1 MLAQFKRLGD
11 SAVSANELA
20 ARKATLIGS
29 YGRRLETTSG
39 LAQQVA
45 ELAIYRVNLQQ
56 IDAYIARV
64 QAVTPAE
71 IEAYAHTYLG
81 RDGTKVV
88 VVGDSRQFAAAIR
101 KTHSKAEL
109 LEASALD
116 LDSPQLRA
124 PSRVVPRQD

>member
-1 MLAQFKRLGD
+1 MY
-11 SAVSANELA
+11 
-20 ARKATLIGS
+20 IGVDCGTQS
-29 YGRRLETTSG
+29 
-39 LAQQVA
+39 
-45 ELAIYRVNLQQ
+45 
-56 IDAYIARV
+56 
-64 QAVTPAE
+64 
-71 IEAYAHTYLG
+71 
-81 RDGTKVV
+81 TKVV